1 MKKICLNLMMLL
13 VAVSAMGQ
21 SAARTFTLNLT
32 KDGAS
37 ALTCYLPKNPTGRAV
52 VCCPG
57 GGYEFVNID
66 YEGNNW
72 APFFNN
78 KGIAVFVLKYRL
90 PHGDRSLPIGD
101 AEKAMKLV
109 RDSAAQWNI
118 KTSEVGIMGSS
129 AGGHLASTLCTHS
142 KDGIRPDFAILF
154 YPVITM
160 GKGCHEGSRNALLGK
175 DVSNPTVIMKY
186 SNETQVKK
194 GITPATLILVS
205 TDDEL
210 VPPVENSIAYYEAM
224 LKAGNSCTLF
234 AYPRGAHGLFKMSV
248 SEHKQMLSDISNWLD
263 NLQK

>member
-37 ALTCYLPKNPTGRAV
+37 ALTCYLPKNPTGRAI

-118 KTSEVGIMGSS
+118 KT
-129 AGGHLASTLCTHS
+129 

-210 VPPVENSIAYYEAM
+210 VPPVENSIASYEAM

>member
-1 MKKICLNLMMLL
+1 MAMKKICLNLMMLL

-37 ALTCYLPKNPTGRAV
+37 ALTCYVPKNPTGRAV

-57 GGYEFVNID
+57 GGYECVNID
-66 YEGNNW
+66 YEANNW

-118 KTSEVGIMGSS
+118 KTSEVGI
-129 AGGHLASTLCTHS
+129 
-142 KDGIRPDFAILF
+142 RPDFAILF

-160 GKGCHEGSRNALLGK
+160 GKGCLEGSRNALLGK
-175 DVSNPTVIMKY
+175 DVSYPTVMMKY
-186 SNETQVKK
+186 SNV
-194 GITPATLILVS
+194 TL
-205 TDDEL
+205 
-210 VPPVENSIAYYEAM
+210 
-224 LKAGNSCTLF
+224 
-234 AYPRGAHGLFKMSV
+234 
-248 SEHKQMLSDISNWLD
+248 
-263 NLQK
+263 